1 MAFDK
6 SRLIDLDECVLNA
19 LELFIRTLLPHP
31 DLGEFTK
38 PLVLGSGNAAATGRV
53 MFADREAVF
62 ADEGSYKAKLSS
74 VSGINGAVLIS
85 ASGGKHAPVIAE
97 DLRARGIKTIL
108 LTNNPDAPAGK
119 FVSKTY
125 VFPKNPEPYTYNT
138 STYLGLILSK
148 TGERPGKILDHIQK
162 IRAAVPENL
171 SSYSAYYLLVPETY
185 DVVREM
191 FQTKFDELFGP
202 MVTARVFTPEQTKHA
217 KTVVSSDRELFISFG
232 CQNDL
237 FGTQRL
243 FIPLPENVGFG
254 AVLAVGYYIIG
265 HIQKQH
271 PPYFKDSIQAYTK
284 MASKVFNQTITPITE

>member
-19 LELFIRTLLPHP
+19 LELFKRTPLPHP

-38 PLVLGSGNAAATGRV
+38 PLVLGSGNAAVTGRV

-62 ADEGSYKAKLSS
+62 ADEGSYKERLSF
-74 VSGINGAVLIS
+74 VSGIDGAVLIS
-85 ASGGKHAPVIAE
+85 ASGGKHAPIIAE
-97 DLRARGIKTIL
+97 DLRARSLKTIL
-108 LTNNPDAPAGK
+108 LTNNPDPPAGK
-119 FVSKTY
+119 FVSQTY

-138 STYLGLILSK
+138 SSYLGLILSK
-148 TGERPGKILDHIQK
+148 TGEEPGRILDHIEK
-162 IRAAVPENL
+162 IRTEIPDNL
-171 SSYSAYYLLVPETY
+171 SSFTAYYLLVPEAF

-202 MVTARVFTPEQTKHA
+202 MITARVFTPEQTKHA
-217 KTVVSSDRELFISFG
+217 KTVVSSEKELFISFG
-232 CQNDL
+232 GQNDL

-243 FIPLPENVGFG
+243 FIPLPEKTGFG
-254 AVLAVGYYIIG
+254 AVVAVGYYIIG